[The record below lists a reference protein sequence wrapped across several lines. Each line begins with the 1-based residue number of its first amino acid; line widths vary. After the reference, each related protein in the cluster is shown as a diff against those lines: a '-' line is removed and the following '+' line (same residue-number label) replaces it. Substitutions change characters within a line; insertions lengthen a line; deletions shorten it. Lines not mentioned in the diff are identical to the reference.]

1 MTQINPN
8 NITNVSFQGIWGSNN
23 KQPKETDPTIE
34 QIKDGGRKIMDG
46 LGAMAAGAKTM
57 IHKAVTQSSAPK
69 VTNAEN
75 NVYSELQR
83 LRKQPIETVQNL
95 ETCGYEPK
103 INKEG
108 LFVTMNVPYT
118 GVVKNEQGGLIE
130 YVDGKPVTVVVNESN
145 GNFINQRVIKYE
157 YPEGSIAAL
166 KTETSII
173 NEYNHNLG
181 YSMKV
186 PTAIHEE
193 TGLNIYKDK

>member
-8 NITNVSFQGIWGSNN
+8 NNTNVSFQGLWGSNN
-23 KQPKETDPTIE
+23 KQSKENDPSIE

-57 IHKAVTQSSAPK
+57 IHKAVAQSSAPK
-69 VTNAEN
+69 ITQAEN
-75 NVYSELQR
+75 TVYNEFHR
-83 LRKQPIETVQNL
+83 LLKQPVETVESL
-95 ETCGYEPK
+95 EESGYEPK
-103 INKEG
+103 INKDG

-118 GVVKNEQGGLIE
+118 GVMKNSQGSLVE

-166 KTETSII
+166 KTETSVI
-173 NEYNHNLG
+173 NEYNHKLG
-181 YSMKV
+181 HSLKV
-186 PTAIHEE
+186 PTAINEE
-193 TGLNIYKDK
+193 TGLNIQKEN